1 MNVGTKLE
9 HIMEYPPAVALENSD
24 LRSRSSTWP
33 LPDPALEKEKE
44 SVTVKRE
51 TPDPDSPVHGVAK
64 SEPKKMRNAWGN
76 LSYAELITQAILSSA
91 EKRLTL
97 SEIYEW
103 IVTNVPYFHDKA
115 TSPSTAGWK
124 NSVRHN
130 LSLHSRFVKVQN
142 ESSGKSSWWTVNLDA
157 KSGRTGR
164 RSRSQ
169 SVDNSN
175 NSPKTKKKKER
186 SKVKKLNKGSCSPKS
201 CSSPCDSPT
210 TVQPLLQAPWSP
222 SCPSPTNS
230 DFSCYS
236 PALHSPIMQ
245 RSRNITPVS
254 PLISPPAIDQQN
266 GTLFSSQN
274 SVHDSHE
281 NHEFPLPLEFS
292 SLSLRSSQETMGS
305 SSSLS
310 SLNSPRPPPPS
321 IGNKSPHPVFNFQP
335 PFADSSGY
343 SSSTYYSD
351 TDREDNKMA
360 LNKVIIPEALPPPP
374 PYEDH
379 IYSTGHRQVYTPTR
393 SHQLHQCLM
402 FQADARTRPRS
413 TSEPMPPPRGFPPDL
428 ADINLQYSELHDC
441 DMETIIQNEL
451 YENGHLDFQFDQPS
465 SSPLCDPMLT
475 SAAIPQRPS

>member
-1 MNVGTKLE
+1 
-9 HIMEYPPAVALENSD
+9 MEYPPALALENSD

-44 SVTVKRE
+44 TVTVKRE

-103 IVTNVPYFHDKA
+103 IVTNVAYFHDKA

-175 NSPKTKKKKER
+175 NSSPKTKKKKER
-186 SKVKKLNKGSCSPKS
+186 SKVKKLSKDSCSPKS

-210 TVQPLLQAPWSP
+210 TVQPLLQPPWSPNP

-230 DFSCYS
+230 EISCYS
-236 PALHSPIMQ
+236 PVLRSPGLQ
-245 RSRNITPVS
+245 RSRNTTPIS

-274 SVHDSHE
+274 SIHE
-281 NHEFPLPLEFS
+281 LDLS
-292 SLSLRSSQETMGS
+292 TLSLRSSQETMGS

-310 SLNSPRPPPPS
+310 SLNSPRPTAS
-321 IGNKSPHPVFNFQP
+321 NIGNKSPHPVFNFP

-351 TDREDNKMA
+351 TDREDNKIGV
-360 LNKVIIPEALPPPP
+360 LSRVVISEAPLPLLRRTKTT
-374 PYEDH
+374 
-379 IYSTGHRQVYTPTR
+379 STPAGT
-393 SHQLHQCLM
+393 
-402 FQADARTRPRS
+402 DRTRPRS
-413 TSEPMPPPRGFPPDL
+413 TSEPMPPPRGFPQDL
-428 ADINLQYSELHDC
+428 VDINLEYTDLQDC
-441 DMETIIQNEL
+441 DMDTIIQNEL
-451 YENGHLDFQFDQPS
+451 HENGHLDFQFDQPS
-465 SSPLCDPMLT
+465 FSTHCDPMLT
-475 SAAIPQRPS
+475 STAIMQRPS

>member
-1 MNVGTKLE
+1 M
-9 HIMEYPPAVALENSD
+9 
-24 LRSRSSTWP
+24 
-33 LPDPALEKEKE
+33 
-44 SVTVKRE
+44 
-51 TPDPDSPVHGVAK
+51 
-64 SEPKKMRNAWGN
+64 
-76 LSYAELITQAILSSA
+76 
-91 EKRLTL
+91 
-97 SEIYEW
+97 
-103 IVTNVPYFHDKA
+103 
-115 TSPSTAGWK
+115 
-124 NSVRHN
+124 RHN

-175 NSPKTKKKKER
+175 NSSPKTKKKKER
-186 SKVKKLNKGSCSPKS
+186 SKVKKLSKESCSPKS
-201 CSSPCDSPT
+201 YSSPCGSPT
-210 TVQPLLQAPWSP
+210 TVQPLLQPPWSPNP

-236 PALHSPIMQ
+236 PVLQSPVLQ

-274 SVHDSHE
+274 SVHDVRE
-281 NHEFPLPLEFS
+281 GHEFPLPLEFS

-310 SLNSPRPPPPS
+310 SLNSPRPPVPNL
-321 IGNKSPHPVFNFQP
+321 GNKSPHPVFNFQP

-360 LNKVIIPEALPPPP
+360 LSKIIIPEAPLPPPP
-374 PYEDH
+374 SYEDH
-379 IYSTGHRQVYTPTR
+379 LYSGHRQVYTPTR
-393 SHQLHQCLM
+393 SHQLHHCLM

-413 TSEPMPPPRGFPPDL
+413 TSEPMPPPRGFPQDL
-428 ADINLQYSELHDC
+428 VDIKLEYTELQDC
-441 DMETIIQNEL
+441 DMDTIIQNEL
-451 YENGHLDFQFDQPS
+451 YENGPLDFQFDQQPTS
-465 SSPLCDPMLT
+465 LCDPMLT
-475 SAAIPQRPS
+475 SAAILQRPS